1 MAYYEVGENIR
12 KIREQQG
19 LSQEELAELANIH
32 RVTLARYEA
41 GRVDPGTQAIARLA
55 EALGVSV
62 DVLFGIEQTET
73 SETETQ
79 PKTIAARILARG
91 IDQLPKEQREQAL
104 NVMRA
109 MFVRYAD
116 FFKGEDD
123 DADT

>member
-79 PKTIAARILARG
+79 PKTIEARILARG